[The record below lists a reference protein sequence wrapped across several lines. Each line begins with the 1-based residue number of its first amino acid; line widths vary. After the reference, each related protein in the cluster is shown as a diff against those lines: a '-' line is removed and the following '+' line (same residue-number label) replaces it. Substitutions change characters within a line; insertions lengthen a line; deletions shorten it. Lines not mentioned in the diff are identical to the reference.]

1 MPTVASRA
9 WRALAAMLV
18 AAALLLFVSSGD
30 LAYREAW
37 WLIVCYFAPMATMT
51 HWLLRSE
58 PALLARR
65 LEAGVGAEKR
75 QAQKVIIALAAIA
88 VAALL
93 VLPGI
98 EHRSGHAPLSL
109 HCNVVGNALVIVGTV
124 IIAAV
129 CRANPYSSASIRVEK
144 LQPLVT
150 DGPYAHVRH
159 PMYAGMCVHLL
170 GVPIALGY
178 LSAYVPAGAL
188 VGLLVLRLLDEERE
202 LVDEL
207 PGYVEY
213 MNKVR
218 YRLVPL
224 VW

>member
-1 MPTVASRA
+1 ML
-9 WRALAAMLV
+9 LAAV
-18 AAALLLFVSSGD
+18 LLLFISSGD
-30 LAYREAW
+30 LGYWQAW
-37 WLIVCYFAPMATMT
+37 LLIASYFAPLAAMT
-51 HWLLRSE
+51 HWLLRRE
-58 PALLARR
+58 PELLARR
-65 LEAGVGAEKR
+65 LQAGVAAEQR
-75 QAQKVIIALAAIA
+75 PAQKVIIASAAIA

-98 EHRSGHAPLSL
+98 EHRLGRASLSS
-109 HCNVVGNALVIVGTV
+109 HFSVIGGALVIVGTA

-129 CRANPYSSASIRVEK
+129 CHANPYSSASIRVEK
-144 LQPLVT
+144 SQPLVT
-150 DGPYAHVRH
+150 DGPYASVRH

-170 GVPIALGY
+170 GVPLALGY
-178 LSAYVPAGAL
+178 LSACVPAATL
-188 VGLLVLRLLDEERE
+188 FVLLLWRLLDEERE

-207 PGYVEY
+207 PGYVAY

>member
-1 MPTVASRA
+1 MSTVASRA
-9 WRALAAMLV
+9 WRALAAML
-18 AAALLLFVSSGD
+18 ATAALFLFISFCD
-30 LAYREAW
+30 LAYWEAW
-37 WLIVCYFAPMATMT
+37 LLIACYFAPMATMT
-51 HWLLRSE
+51 QWLLVSE

-65 LEAGVGAEKR
+65 LEAGVGAEQR
-75 QAQKVIIALAAIA
+75 RAQKVIIALAAIA
-88 VAALL
+88 VASLL

-98 EHRSGHAPLSL
+98 EHRFGSAPLSL
-109 HCNVVGNALVIVGTV
+109 YWNVAGNALVIVGTV
-124 IIAAV
+124 IIAAA

-150 DGPYAHVRH
+150 EGPYSRVRH

-188 VGLLVLRLLDEERE
+188 FVLLVLRLLDEERE
-202 LVDEL
+202 LVDKL